1 MPFEYVDSLSLPGD
15 AAKPNEDAFAFE
27 PRAAAV
33 FDGATGLG
41 EKLLPGP
48 SDAAWI
54 ARLGADRVLAHV
66 AAGIPPQKAVRLA
79 LHDACTTFAMLR
91 LREPAET
98 WEIPFASMMFATE
111 TSPEQ
116 FEFNYFGDCEILV
129 RRPGER
135 CIVFGKAVE
144 RRAGERE
151 RVAALAARMG
161 VNPAAPGVRDAFL
174 PALRSARDRVNTEK
188 GTWLFGPD
196 ANAADHVDWVRVGA
210 PAGSLILLVTDGFF
224 ALATDYGR
232 YRPRSLVRMAEKK
245 GLAALGRELRG
256 IENRDRQG
264 VRYPRVKTSDDATAL
279 LLRVR

>member
-111 TSPEQ
+111 TSPVESSMCTNG
-116 FEFNYFGDCEILV
+116 FPMMYASRGAA
-129 RRPGER
+129 ER
-135 CIVFGKAVE
+135 T
-144 RRAGERE
+144 
-151 RVAALAARMG
+151 
-161 VNPAAPGVRDAFL
+161 RDQG
-174 PALRSARDRVNTEK
+174 SAT
-188 GTWLFGPD
+188 
-196 ANAADHVDWVRVGA
+196 
-210 PAGSLILLVTDGFF
+210 
-224 ALATDYGR
+224 
-232 YRPRSLVRMAEKK
+232 
-245 GLAALGRELRG
+245 
-256 IENRDRQG
+256 
-264 VRYPRVKTSDDATAL
+264 
-279 LLRVR
+279 